1 MHVASFTLAHVHAR
15 RLTPRGQRG
24 MNINSIFHEGQ
35 MTGFSRRLILRSG
48 AVATVVVAAA
58 PAFAQ
63 NKPDAAAISLF
74 KVITVKDEIVIGL
87 SGTELTEIGG
97 QDAGAVA
104 RALVAKSTLTVWQYA
119 VHKASNGDLEQAPLR
134 KVGLIS
140 HDSLRIEPFTTPL
153 KVLPHA

>member
-1 MHVASFTLAHVHAR
+1 MTGLTR
-15 RLTPRGQRG
+15 RL
-24 MNINSIFHEGQ
+24 MLH
-35 MTGFSRRLILRSG
+35 SG
-48 AVATVVVAAA
+48 AVATLVAAA
-58 PAFAQ
+58 PPAFAQ
-63 NKPDAAAISLF
+63 IKPDAPVISLF

-87 SGTELTEIGG
+87 SGTELAEIGG

-134 KVGLIS
+134 KVGLIA
-140 HDSLRIEPFTTPL
+140 HDSLRIEPFATPL

>member
-1 MHVASFTLAHVHAR
+1 MRDKMTGLTR
-15 RLTPRGQRG
+15 RL
-24 MNINSIFHEGQ
+24 MLHS
-35 MTGFSRRLILRSG
+35 S
-48 AVATVVVAAA
+48 AVAMLVAAA
-58 PAFAQ
+58 TPAFAQ
-63 NKPDAAAISLF
+63 IKPDAATISLF

-87 SGTELTEIGG
+87 SGTELAEIGG

-134 KVGLIS
+134 KVGLIA
-140 HDSLRIEPFTTPL
+140 HDSLRIEPFATPL

>member
-1 MHVASFTLAHVHAR
+1 
-15 RLTPRGQRG
+15 
-24 MNINSIFHEGQ
+24 
-35 MTGFSRRLILRSG
+35 MTGFTRRLMLHSG
-48 AVATVVVAAA
+48 AVATLVAAA
-58 PAFAQ
+58 PPAFAQ
-63 NKPDAAAISLF
+63 IKPDAPAISLF

-87 SGTELTEIGG
+87 SGTELAEIGG

-134 KVGLIS
+134 KVGLIA
-140 HDSLRIEPFTTPL
+140 HDSLRIEPFATPL